1 MIIGL
6 FNDSYDP
13 IIDGVGILV
22 RNYAQTLHNRG
33 DTPYVVV
40 PSVPSFVDSADFP
53 VLRYASFQLPN
64 MAPYRAGVPGLDID
78 FLKRVHSI
86 PFDILHSHSPFIS
99 GSIALKIARK
109 RKVPI
114 VTTFHSKYRED
125 LRKALYFEKPA
136 EIALSYLIRF
146 YEAVD
151 HVWVPNEATGQ
162 TLREYG
168 YEGAVEVMPNGVDI
182 PVPTEDEYR
191 ALREAGRAN
200 LHLDAD
206 RFVFLFIGQHRWEKN
221 VRLIIDAMKILADR
235 GADFTLVFVGSGYAD
250 KEMRKLVHSLGLS
263 SRVSFLGQISDRET
277 IKTLYAAADLFLFPS
292 MYDNAP
298 LVVRE
303 AAAFCLPS
311 VLADRSSA
319 AEGVVDGENGFLTEN
334 SVDHFAEKLTLLMAD
349 PQALLRAGKGARKTM
364 YLSWD
369 QVLDLVMKRYVEI
382 IGRYHREPA
391 G

>member
-1 MIIGL
+1 
-6 FNDSYDP
+6 
-13 IIDGVGILV
+13 
-22 RNYAQTLHNRG
+22 
-33 DTPYVVV
+33 
-40 PSVPSFVDSADFP
+40 
-53 VLRYASFQLPN
+53 
-64 MAPYRAGVPGLDID
+64 MAPYRAGVPALDIE

-125 LRKALYFEKPA
+125 LRKALYFQKPA

-162 TLREYG
+162 TLLEYG
-168 YEGAVEVMPNGVDI
+168 YEGQVEVIPNGVDI
-182 PVPTEDEYR
+182 AIPTPDEHR
-191 ALREAGRAN
+191 TLRTAGRE
-200 LHLDAD
+200 HLQIDED
-206 RFVFLFIGQHRWEKN
+206 RFIFLFIGQHRWEKN

-263 SRVSFLGQISDRET
+263 SRVCFLGQISDRQM
-277 IKTLYAAADLFLFPS
+277 IRTLYAAADLFLFPS

-303 AAAFCLPS
+303 AAAFSLPS
-311 VLADRSSA
+311 VLAARSSA
-319 AEGVVDGENGFLTEN
+319 AEGVIDGENGFLTEN
-334 SVDHFAEKLTLLMAD
+334 NVDNFAEKLTQLMTD
-349 PQALLRAGKGARKTM
+349 PDARARAGKGARETI

-369 QVLDLVMKRYVEI
+369 QV
-382 IGRYHREPA
+382 IGRVMARYIEIVERYKQAPTR
-391 G
+391 